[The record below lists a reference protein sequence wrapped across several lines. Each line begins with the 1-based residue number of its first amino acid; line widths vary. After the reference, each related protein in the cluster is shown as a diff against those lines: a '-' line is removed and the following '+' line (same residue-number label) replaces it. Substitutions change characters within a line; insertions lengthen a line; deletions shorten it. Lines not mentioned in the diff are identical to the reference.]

1 LKGTEGLYNNIL
13 VCVTQQKTCSR
24 LIKNAA
30 SIKHDESG
38 LYVIHVAK
46 ESWNF
51 LNNSREG
58 EALDYLF
65 DISKS
70 VGANLTVLRSDN
82 IPETIAQFAK
92 DHDIEL
98 IVMGETLKSDRKN
111 DFLKQLKKLAKGIE
125 IKVIPA

>member
-1 LKGTEGLYNNIL
+1 MSTSFFIFIQNFILYYKPLLKASRITSYN
-13 VCVTQQKTCSR
+13 VCYTKLLR
-24 LIKNAA
+24 
-30 SIKHDESG
+30 

-98 IVMGETLKSDRKN
+98 IVMGETLKSDR
-111 DFLKQLKKLAKGIE
+111 I
-125 IKVIPA
+125 V